1 MRRFN
6 KTMRTATLPF
16 LLQREIPHRREQP
29 DSHGR
34 ILLALEGSHLDNA
47 LLKLAFLPCRKFCR
61 RVDIL
66 VSNPPKPATQM
77 VARLLLSLERCGID
91 YRLTSTAGDL
101 WPELLN
107 YLKRFPSIS
116 TVLLESLR
124 PMDEQQAS
132 ALRALRGNGLRLI
145 DLSIYQCG

>member
-1 MRRFN
+1 
-6 KTMRTATLPF
+6 
-16 LLQREIPHRREQP
+16 
-29 DSHGR
+29 
-34 ILLALEGSHLDNA
+34 
-47 LLKLAFLPCRKFCR
+47 
-61 RVDIL
+61 VDIL